1 MENAKDIRDRISSI
15 RDTKKITNAMYL
27 IASVKMRKAKADLDK
42 TRPYFAVLQSEIKR
56 LFRIAGDVESPYF
69 YPINAKE
76 KTVGSHGILIVTA
89 DKGLAG
95 VYNQNVLKYSL
106 KMLGDYPDS
115 KLFVV
120 GEYGRQFFQQ
130 QHIPVEEDFQY
141 TAQNPT
147 LRRARDICAKLLSLY
162 DAKRLDKI
170 YIVYTDLKG
179 GQTEEVKM
187 TRLLPFHRSDFAS
200 ADPVDDKF
208 EYEPSVAEVLDHI
221 TRSYVSGFV
230 YSALVDSYCSEQN
243 ARMAA
248 MRAANENADEIL
260 SALSREYNRVRQSAI
275 TQEITE
281 VSSGARA
288 MKKKV
293 LQHGNR

>member
-187 TRLLPFHRSDFAS
+187 T
-200 ADPVDDKF
+200 
-208 EYEPSVAEVLDHI
+208 
-221 TRSYVSGFV
+221 
-230 YSALVDSYCSEQN
+230 
-243 ARMAA
+243 AA
-248 MRAANENADEIL
+248 
-260 SALSREYNRVRQSAI
+260 SALSPQRFRVRRSRRRQIRIRALRRGSARSHHA
-275 TQEITE
+275 QLCFRFRVQRARGQLLQRTE
-281 VSSGARA
+281 RADGGDARRKRECGRDPFRPFAGIQPRSPERHHAGDHGSILRARA
-288 MKKKV
+288 
-293 LQHGNR
+293 R